1 MYLAHKLLRSYK
13 DLMNPKM
20 NVKLSSKIEPMI
32 CVEGIIIPSQWDK
45 QGNVVG
51 LAIATR
57 NEEEYLVA
65 DEEQVTKLK
74 PLLRKEAQVR
84 GILHTKDGKKVINVT
99 EFSQK
104 GK

>member
-1 MYLAHKLLRSYK
+1 
-13 DLMNPKM
+13 MNSKT
-20 NVKLSSKIEPMI
+20 NVRVPSKRQPMI
-32 CVEGIIIPSQWDK
+32 SVEGIIIPSQWDK
-45 QGNVVG
+45 QGNIVE

-57 NEEEYLVA
+57 NEEEYLVS
-65 DEEQVTKLK
+65 DEDQVSRLK

-84 GILHTKDGKKVINVT
+84 GTLQTKDGKKVINVT